1 MRPPSYA
8 SLDEA
13 LDTLAPYGVELDN
26 GNSNHAP
33 MVAEALCAMG
43 RPDAVMPWIAG
54 YRERM
59 LTRSP
64 AGSRLRGDDWRSAL
78 GRRDRFADW
87 SALFGEA
94 LQEAPWR
101 RVLDRW
107 IGRLAPGACG
117 AATHGIIRVGHAVR
131 ALAEAE
137 TPPRLHE
144 LADALA
150 SWACVYQEL
159 PAIDPLVNG
168 ALTPRQAIG
177 RVALVPPARRRQ
189 AGNIATALAG
199 LNDVPEFAP
208 AIGLIDTEGD
218 IALLLGEL
226 GEVFARVYLANA
238 RAILTSIAF
247 IHGVTSTAAL
257 GNIAPYVSERS
268 ARAAIPYAWQA
279 GCGIYACFGGDTA
292 LAETIAPCGKEADEL
307 ADLAIAHGDEHVIKF
322 TEACLRRNAVAPSPA
337 CLAAIDHARATLR
350 PRRAAPGAGPGPRAR

>member
-13 LDTLAPYGVELDN
+13 LETLAPYGIELSN

-54 YRERM
+54 YRERL

-64 AGSRLRGDDWRSAL
+64 AGSRLRGDDWRGAL

-87 SALFGEA
+87 SALFGEE
-94 LQEAPWR
+94 LQEASWR

-107 IGRLAPGACG
+107 MGRLAPGTCG

-137 TPPRLHE
+137 TPPRLRE

-177 RVALVPPARRRQ
+177 RVAVVPPARRRQ

-199 LNDVPEFAP
+199 LGDFPEFAP
-208 AIGLIDTEGD
+208 AIGLIDAAGD
-218 IALLLGEL
+218 IAALLGEVS
-226 GEVFARVYLANA
+226 EVFALVYLANA
-238 RAILTSIAF
+238 QTILTSIAF
-247 IHGVTSTAAL
+247 IHGVTGTAAL
-257 GNIAPYVSERS
+257 GNIAPHVSEERV
-268 ARAAIPYAWQA
+268 RAALRYAWQA
-279 GCGIYACFGGDTA
+279 GCGIYACFGAGPA
-292 LAETIAPCGKEADEL
+292 MAGTIAPCEKDGDAL

-322 TEACLRRNAVAPSPA
+322 TEACLRRNAIAPSPA

-350 PRRAAPGAGPGPRAR
+350 PRRTAPGASTGPRAR